1 MTFNVVG
8 PGWLVGILFSSM
20 VIAGVPYA
28 LFAVVGLGVLWK
40 RPLSDYVWCAVRA
53 PLVFA
58 PFFILWLREP
68 RARCRP
74 WSVGRRGGYGVQLLS
89 DRADRLRIRGY
100 IPRRITIC
108 LWSESVKRLRL
119 TRGSS
124 GPQSVPSCRTGGK
137 SCYEEAARR
146 PLSRR
151 VVRPHD
157 AFHQRSCARS

>member
-1 MTFNVVG
+1 
-8 PGWLVGILFSSM
+8 
-20 VIAGVPYA
+20 GV
-28 LFAVVGLGVLWK
+28 
-40 RPLSDYVWCAVRA
+40 
-53 PLVFA
+53 
-58 PFFILWLREP
+58 E
-68 RARCRP
+68 
-74 WSVGRRGGYGVQLLS
+74 LLS

-137 SCYEEAARR
+137 ACYEEAARR

-151 VVRPHD
+151 VVRRRTGSAMI
-157 AFHQRSCARS
+157 AFEVSLNRKRVCTAGVPDFGVLSAILSWVRRRPDQSRGGKTIEEELTAEVGGLHSEVSG

>member
-108 LWSESVKRLRL
+108 VWSESVKRLRL

-124 GPQSVPSCRTGGK
+124 GPQSVPSCRTAGK
-137 SCYEEAARR
+137 SCYEEAAWR

-151 VVRPHD
+151 VVRW
-157 AFHQRSCARS
+157 QV